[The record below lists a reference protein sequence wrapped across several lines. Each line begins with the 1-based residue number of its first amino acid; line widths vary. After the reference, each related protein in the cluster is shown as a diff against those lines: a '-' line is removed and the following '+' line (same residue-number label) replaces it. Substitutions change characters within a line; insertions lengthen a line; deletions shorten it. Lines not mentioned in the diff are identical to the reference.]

1 MKKAEQINKQRQV
14 NDHVNFIEQLSNN
27 SRILSPEKKKKKPEP
42 IDPSK
47 NFMAKNLEKLA
58 ELQKQKELQKIEKE
72 KEEHVDVYSPP
83 KKDLD
88 KVKKDNIKK
97 ENHQISAKLK
107 FLKVIEDLKAK
118 GKDPVFNLV
127 KDFTING

>member
-14 NDHVNFIEQLSNN
+14 NDHVNFFEQLSNN
-27 SRILSPEKKKKKPEP
+27 SRLLSPEKKKKKPEP

-47 NFMAKNLEKLA
+47 NFMAKNMEKLA
-58 ELQKQKELQKIEKE
+58 ELQKLKEIEKQKEDI
-72 KEEHVDVYSPP
+72 VDVYSPP
-83 KKDLD
+83 KKDLLD
-88 KVKKDNIKK
+88 KVKKEIVKK
-97 ENHQISAKLK
+97 DNHQISAKLK